1 MSGAAAFR
9 QGESEEASRR
19 DFSLKPK
26 EAADDS
32 IASHR
37 DKAAHWFSWSRQRR
51 KNSVCSV
58 YSVVPFTHYSSLPL
72 LITHYSSLP
81 LPIPHY
87 SLLITHYPK
96 PFRGRAKGAV
106 AYTVKE
112 VERSKSGSWQ
122 RRD

>member
-37 DKAAHWFSWSRQRR
+37 DKAKPSTGFRGRASGAKIPCARCTHS
-51 KNSVCSV
+51 
-58 YSVVPFTHYSSLPL
+58 PFLITHSPL
-72 LITHYSSLP
+72 LITHYS
-81 LPIPHY
+81 
-87 SLLITHYPK
+87 LLITLNL
-96 PFRGRAKGAV
+96 FLV
-106 AYTVKE
+106 APMAQIVFANATMIIARYMLYIFGDVIYLCA
-112 VERSKSGSWQ
+112 
-122 RRD
+122 